1 MMYRSI
7 LRFALVL
14 VAGSTLFL
22 ITACGSGEPASPAG
36 ADAGFV
42 AGDGG
47 VGIGRQAGGVPLLVL
62 GPAIL
67 VQVGPAHA

>member
-1 MMYRSI
+1 MYRSI

-42 AGDGG
+42 AGDGSI
-47 VGIGRQAGGVPLLVL
+47 VVLPVAGRQPAPALIGPVL
-62 GPAIL
+62 KL
-67 VQVGPAHA
+67 HRWER